1 MVKDIHIR
9 ILFIP
14 LLGIIIPYTSG
25 IMVYSNYSLPQLL
38 AAHIYFIFTSFCI
51 WAGCNK
57 AHLSLRK
64 KFKPNTSAY
73 FKIAAITFISALYSV
88 FIGGLLTVVWFA
100 ITKELFTWL
109 KLIEF
114 ILYTSVA
121 VSLFTLLYEV
131 LFLSNEKE
139 EHLKMA
145 GELDKELLFAETSI
159 LRNELDPHFLFNSL
173 TTLNHLINSNPEQA
187 ALYNENL
194 AQVYKYIL
202 LSKNRVTVPLT
213 EELEFADDYFSLLQ
227 IRYENKLQLEKNFNG
242 RDSKKEM
249 IFPSALQILIE
260 KAIKQNEFSLENPLK
275 IKIMLNGEYLKV
287 SNNIMHKPYLLNS
300 TETGLKN
307 LSARYK
313 LVTDHDI
320 SICKTE
326 NYFTVNIPLITAIK
340 PYRHA

>member
-14 LLGIIIPYTSG
+14 LLGIVIPYASG
-25 IMVYSNYSLPQLL
+25 IIVYSNYSFAELI
-38 AAHIYFIFTSFCI
+38 AAHIYFILTSFFI
-51 WAGCNK
+51 WAGSNRV
-57 AHLSLRK
+57 HMFLRK
-64 KFKPNTSAY
+64 RIKSNSTAY
-73 FKIAAITFISALYSV
+73 LKVAAITLASTLYSA
-88 FIGGLLTVVWFA
+88 FIGGLLTVIWFA
-100 ITKELFTWL
+100 VSKELFTRL

-114 ILYTSVA
+114 ILYISVA

-145 GELDKELLFAETSI
+145 DELAKERLYAETSI

-173 TTLNHLINSNPEQA
+173 TTLNQLISSNPEQA
-187 ALYNENL
+187 ALYNEHL

-202 LSKNRVTVPLT
+202 QSKNKTTVTLT
-213 EELEFADDYFSLLQ
+213 EELAFADDYFSLLQ
-227 IRYENKLQLEKNFNG
+227 IRYENKLQLEKSFNG

-249 IFPSALQILIE
+249 IVPCALQILIE
-260 KAIKQNEFSLENPLK
+260 NAIKHNEFSRENPLK
-275 IKIMLNGEYLKV
+275 IKIFLNGEYLKV
-287 SNNIMHKPYLLNS
+287 SNNIMPKPYLLHS

-313 LVTDHDI
+313 LVTDKDI
-320 SICKTE
+320 SISKTD
-326 NYFTVNIPLITAIK
+326 NIFTVNIPLITTIK
-340 PYRHA
+340 PYSHA